1 MSDRIDPKDMAEGSF
16 LKQSLDFQMDGDR
29 RIALAVMSTERERF
43 AIKDPDPVIIPIPF
57 HVMKEAVAQILRYE
71 AEIAL
76 GKVNLSIGKD
86 APNRFPK
93 GVQGV
98 LKMSELLMD
107 AASLEAAGEALTDE
121 HGAPELKPNLKAILG
136 GD

>member
-1 MSDRIDPKDMAEGSF
+1 MIKEGSF
-16 LKQSLDFQMDGDR
+16 LRQALDFQMDGDR
-29 RIALAVMSTERERF
+29 RIALAVLSTERGRF
-43 AIKDPDPVIIPIPF
+43 AIVDPGPIVIPIPF

-71 AEIAL
+71 AEVAL
-76 GKVNLSIGKD
+76 GKVGMAFGTHPATK
-86 APNRFPK
+86 FPA